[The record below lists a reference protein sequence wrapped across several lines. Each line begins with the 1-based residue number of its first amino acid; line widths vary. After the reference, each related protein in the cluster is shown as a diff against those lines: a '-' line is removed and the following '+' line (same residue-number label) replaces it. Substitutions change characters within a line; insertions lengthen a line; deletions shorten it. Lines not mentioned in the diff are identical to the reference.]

1 MARWG
6 KGRNTVMRVIYKER
20 PVPVSRGIGA
30 SSHHEP
36 PMSLYVGTSGFAYK
50 AWKGSFYPRDLPEKR
65 MLHYY
70 GEHFRAVE
78 INNTFYRMP
87 SASVLEA
94 WAEEV
99 PADFRF
105 VLKASQRITHQ
116 HRLTDAD
123 EDVGHL
129 LDVAGV
135 LGTLPFKAGRAPV
148 LFP

>member
-78 INNTFYRMP
+78 IKDRKSTRLNSSHQKISYAVFC
-87 SASVLEA
+87 
-94 WAEEV
+94 
-99 PADFRF
+99 
-105 VLKASQRITHQ
+105 LK
-116 HRLTDAD
+116 
-123 EDVGHL
+123 
-129 LDVAGV
+129 
-135 LGTLPFKAGRAPV
+135 
-148 LFP
+148 